1 MSPEIHFFDEAFPM
15 SDAPNRLNIAAL
27 ARPANHTLS
36 LIKLGVLAVSVAAA
50 IPTAKNLYFS
60 YQNGVPFNQV
70 EHRLNQAA
78 LLEKNFDCKIEY
90 RSLTSA
96 AAARVEVGSCATTGD
111 ISIKVSGPGGRV
123 NYEWIAFDQL
133 PKPASQ
139 SASFLD
145 LIVSQAFAAETAT
158 LPSPA
163 AAQSNM
169 IRVAEA
175 TTEPVCQAKKGD
187 NIIRI
192 VKDGAKCVRETVSI
206 FKGTVEKREE
216 VACDNACPI
225 AN

>member
-1 MSPEIHFFDEAFPM
+1 MSQATPFFDEAYSM
-15 SDAPNRLNIAAL
+15 SDTPSRLNIAAL
-27 ARPANHTLS
+27 AKPANHTLS
-36 LIKLGVLAVSVAAA
+36 AIKLGVLAVSVAAA

-60 YQNGVPFNQV
+60 WQNGVPFNQV

-139 SASFLD
+139 SAGFLD
-145 LIVSQAFAAETAT
+145 LIVSQALAAETTA
-158 LPSPA
+158 LPAPA
-163 AAQSNM
+163 HSTM